1 MVACHEYR
9 RKEIY
14 FIVPVEKLKE
24 DLEKTKTKIISLQKK
39 QKTLESKIT
48 ETENLQITGMVRA
61 VQMTP
66 EQLAALLN
74 AYANG
79 QIDLPEDPMA
89 VAACTAENAYEQE

>member
-1 MVACHEYR
+1 M
-9 RKEIY
+9 
-14 FIVPVEKLKE
+14 
-24 DLEKTKTKIISLQKK
+24 EKTKTKIISLQKK
-39 QKTLESKIT
+39 QKSLESKIT

-66 EQLAALLN
+66 ERLASLLN

-79 QIDLPEDPMA
+79 QIHLPEDPMA